1 MIRTSFGVDTLPI
14 AVNGVELPERD
25 GKPMGETQWHIVAIM
40 HLYQALTMFF
50 QAIEQVYVGADM
62 LLYYE
67 QGPPA
72 AFVVPDV
79 FVVKGVS
86 KAMRRVYRLWEERVA
101 PCVIFEITSRSTK
114 LEDLGNKRGLYQELG
129 VREYFIFDP
138 LGEYLHPPLRGYQ
151 LADGVLAEMPL
162 QPDDTL
168 VSQEL
173 GLRLK
178 PESALLRL
186 VNLDT
191 GEKLMTA
198 DELAI
203 RAEEALEYAQAESER
218 AQAEAERAQAEAE
231 RAARAEAELERLR
244 AEIARLRRSPNA

>member
-1 MIRTSFGVDTLPI
+1 MMRTSFGIDALPI
-14 AVNGVELPERD
+14 AINGVELPERD

-40 HLYQALTMFF
+40 HLYQALTIFF
-50 QAIEQVYVGADM
+50 QAVEQVYVGADL
-62 LLYYE
+62 LLYYD

-86 KAMRRVYRLWEERVA
+86 KAMRRIYRLWDEQVA

-129 VREYFIFDP
+129 VHEYFIFDP
-138 LGEYLHPPLRGYQ
+138 LGEYLYPPLRGYQ

-162 QPDDTL
+162 QPDGTL

-186 VNLDT
+186 VNLAT
-191 GEKLMTA
+191 GEKLLTA

-203 RAEEALEYAQAESER
+203 RAEEALEYAQAEAER

-231 RAARAEAELERLR
+231 RAARAEAEIERLR
-244 AEIARLRRSPNA
+244 AEIERLRRAPNT